1 MSDEQLDSGFTL
13 IEVIVVTLVIGILS
27 AIAVPSWLGFVNRQ
41 RISAVNESI
50 LRTLQNAQQEAR
62 KQKLNYSVSFRTNN
76 QIPQIAIHPRGTT
89 PSNTDWKSLAEELA
103 INPQQILLGTNL
115 NGDSIATTATTYAA
129 DTTQT
134 ITFDFRGN
142 LPRDASFGTA
152 DKGLIVTVALPRPNN
167 STEPMAGT
175 RRCVVV
181 RTLLGAM
188 QTGRED
194 QCNAS

>member
-1 MSDEQLDSGFTL
+1 MSNEQLDSGFTL

-62 KQKLNYSVSFRTNN
+62 KQKISYSVSFRTNN
-76 QIPQIAIHPRGTT
+76 QIPQVAIHPMGTT
-89 PSNTDWKSLAEELA
+89 PSNTDWKPLTEDLG

-115 NGDSIATTATTYAA
+115 NGDSIANTAITYAA
-129 DTTQT
+129 NTTQT
-134 ITFDFRGN
+134 ISFDFRGN
-142 LPRDASFGTA
+142 LPRDASFSETNP
-152 DKGLIVTVALPRPNN
+152 LIVTVAQPGNN
-167 STEPMAGT
+167 STQPLAGT

-188 QTGRED
+188 QIGRED
-194 QCNAS
+194 QCNAGSS